1 MLIEKIT
8 LRNFRVYYGV
18 NEMTLSVNP
27 EKNVSIISGQNG
39 FGKTSFLTAL
49 VWCLYGKYMPDVD
62 ERYRK
67 EINESGGYKKHANKL
82 MSKPAYAEAVS
93 NHEAL
98 KIRLTN
104 TRNILEKERIIQ
116 EINDSYSF
124 SVSLKFTNIFF

>member
-1 MLIEKIT
+1 MLIDKII
-8 LRNFRVYYGV
+8 LRNFRVYYGS
-18 NEMTLSVNP
+18 NELNLSIDP

-82 MSKPAYAEAVS
+82 
-93 NHEAL
+93 
-98 KIRLTN
+98 
-104 TRNILEKERIIQ
+104 
-116 EINDSYSF
+116 INA
-124 SVSLKFTNIFF
+124 